1 VSKPNCCA
9 LEFWI
14 AMKFV
19 LKVLVLA
26 FLIIVSKLAKDQTI
40 AMEKPTNATSIDF
53 SKNNR
58 QAVLLPSQRVMETV
72 EMEGKSI
79 LHLD

>member
-1 VSKPNCCA
+1 
-9 LEFWI
+9 
-14 AMKFV
+14 MKFV

-40 AMEKPTNATSIDF
+40 AMEKPTDPASIGL

-58 QAVLLPSQRVMETV
+58 QAVLMPGQRIMQAAKL
-72 EMEGKSI
+72 KSEAV

>member
-1 VSKPNCCA
+1 
-9 LEFWI
+9 
-14 AMKFV
+14 MKFV

-58 QAVLLPSQRVMETV
+58 QAMLLPGQRVIRTA
-72 EMEGKSI
+72 EMKAEAV